1 LLFLSSS
8 LLFLSQ
14 AICLSI
20 SKVPLNAKINHCHHE
35 GCHGESVAPDPGL
48 GEVSEEAE
56 ILLIVKTRR
65 AQGVGN
71 RESGVGWMERTIN
84 GVESLEK

>member
-1 LLFLSSS
+1 LLF
-8 LLFLSQ
+8 FSQ
-14 AICLSI
+14 AICFSI

-56 ILLIVKTRR
+56 ILLIVKTQKGDGDGQ
-65 AQGVGN
+65 QGEAGA
-71 RESGVGWMERTIN
+71 R
-84 GVESLEK
+84 